1 MAARVSPDGMD
12 IEKVII
18 IHFKAKKNNFK
29 HYSDKIQQM
38 TITAVCK
45 AELRHS
51 TSYLL

>member
-18 IHFKAKKNNFK
+18 LYFKAKKNNFK
-29 HYSDKIQQM
+29 HYPDKIQQM

-45 AELRHS
+45 AELRHI

>member
-18 IHFKAKKNNFK
+18 LYFKAKKNNFK
-29 HYSDKIQQM
+29 HYSDKIQ

-45 AELRHS
+45 AELRHI